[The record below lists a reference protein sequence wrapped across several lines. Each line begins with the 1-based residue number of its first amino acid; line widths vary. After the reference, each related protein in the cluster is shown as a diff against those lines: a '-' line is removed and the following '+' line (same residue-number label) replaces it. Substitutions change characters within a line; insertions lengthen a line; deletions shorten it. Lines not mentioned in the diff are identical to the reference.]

1 MKLREAIEKFEKE
14 RTSKDDYY
22 YVYCLLPLYADA
34 KCRRYLDEEEIKRCE
49 NVDVIGYEPFKGHVV
64 NVALRNIMSADREC
78 KAVNIELDPEQAEI
92 GLRKSESRQ
101 KLLERLKESSDYALM
116 YVDGVYCLVD
126 TKNNKFIVIEQE

>member
-34 KCRRYLDEEEIKRCE
+34 KCRRYLNKKEIKRCE
-49 NVDVIGYEPFKGHVV
+49 NVDVIGYEPFKGNVV
-64 NVALRNIMSADREC
+64 NVALRNIIQPVREC
-78 KAVNIELDPEQAEI
+78 KAVNIEIVSEQMEI
-92 GLRKSESRQ
+92 GLRKSESPK